1 MPNIKSAIKR
11 VRSDE
16 KKTLANKMKRSQTRT
31 MLRKAYR
38 AIREGDPNAAV
49 LAKEAIAT
57 VDLAASQGR
66 IHRNAASRH
75 KSRLTRQV
83 NALEAQA

>member
-38 AIREGDPNAAV
+38 AIREGVKCRRLGERSHRNGR
-49 LAKEAIAT
+49 LAPHRVGFIAT
-57 VDLAASQGR
+57 PLRA
-66 IHRNAASRH
+66 ISR
-75 KSRLTRQV
+75 V
-83 NALEAQA
+83 